1 LREQFQLR
9 RGASC
14 CLPAAAVASAAE
26 RFSRRKPTVAYQG
39 DFHLRL
45 GAACCLPAAA
55 VTSTPACMPLLLISC
70 RTHFSHR
77 KPAVAYQGSAF
88 LMGYYA
94 GVTQALLEAKP
105 AVLVSLVKR

>member
-1 LREQFQLR
+1 
-9 RGASC
+9 
-14 CLPAAAVASAAE
+14 
-26 RFSRRKPTVAYQG
+26 
-39 DFHLRL
+39 
-45 GAACCLPAAA
+45 
-55 VTSTPACMPLLLISC
+55 MPLLLISC

-94 GVTQALLEAKP
+94 GVTQALLEVKP